1 MLPLMNMQAAAEKR
15 SGGGGGGGGGKRRRQ
30 LMAKVSISILVMS
43 LPVMYVSFLHIPPAT
58 LFRDT
63 TFWFL
68 MSNSIIIFIA
78 ADSGMLFF
86 RSSSSSSSVVY
97 DDRRPFLVSG
107 ELMPMTVVKNQ
118 QEDMVGCDCDDLGDM
133 DTTKDVVVSHA
144 LVAKGEGDDDA
155 VNPETTMML
164 IPYAGSVAY
173 VDAGESV
180 AVEHVDGAMVPGA
193 TTPRLT
199 ASKSAL
205 ADKDRERT
213 ARRRNRRSRS
223 YSHALVPVTVP
234 VQDKSVVVMEE
245 KLRRTA
251 TDGRRPPP
259 PPEETTEYSHLSD
272 EELNRR
278 VEEFI
283 TKFNMEMRLQ
293 LEIEGTSFS
302 CLN

>member
-1 MLPLMNMQAAAEKR
+1 MQCMLPLLNMQAAAAEKR
-15 SGGGGGGGGGKRRRQ
+15 GGDGGGGGGGGKRRQQ

-43 LPVMYVSFLHIPPAT
+43 LPVLYVSFLHIPPAT

-86 RSSSSSSSVVY
+86 RSSSSVVY
-97 DDRRPFLVSG
+97 DDRPFVVSG

-118 QEDMVGCDCDDLGDM
+118 QDMIVCECDDLGDM
-133 DTTKDVVVSHA
+133 DTKVVSHA
-144 LVAKGEGDDDA
+144 LVAKGEEDDDA

-164 IPYAGSVAY
+164 IPYAASAAY

-180 AVEHVDGAMVPGA
+180 AVEHVGGAMVQGA
-193 TTPRLT
+193 TPRLT
-199 ASKSAL
+199 TSKSTL
-205 ADKDRERT
+205 ADKDHERT
-213 ARRRNRRSRS
+213 ARRRSRRSRS
-223 YSHALVPVTVP
+223 HSHALVPVTVP
-234 VQDKSVVVMEE
+234 VQDKSVVVREE

-283 TKFNMEMRLQ
+283 TRFNMEMRLQ
-293 LEIEGTSFS
+293 LEKEQAAAA
-302 CLN
+302 